1 MLAFKKGII
10 YFIFINHPLLITS
23 RMKMPL
29 LSGQSIQILG
39 DQGKFFTVITLGNGP
54 GVRADRPIRAD
65 ADTSGEEDILVCGR
79 CKAQFSQIEQF
90 LSHKRVCCVSSSTV
104 RTNQPI
110 SRRVQVDQ
118 PISSRVQ
125 ADQPISSRVQ
135 ADQPISEEIYY
146 AEVSEEDQILYF
158 ERGKT
163 GTSPIVLYCFGI
175 VSSNT

>member
-1 MLAFKKGII
+1 
-10 YFIFINHPLLITS
+10 
-23 RMKMPL
+23 MPL

-54 GVRADRPIRAD
+54 GVRADRPIGAD
-65 ADTSGEEDILVCGR
+65 ADTGEEDILVCGR

-90 LSHKRVCCVSSSTV
+90 LTHKRVCCNSSSSTV
-104 RTNQPI
+104 RTNPPI
-110 SRRVQVDQ
+110 SRRVQADQ
-118 PISSRVQ
+118 PISSQVQ

-163 GTSPIVLYCFGI
+163 GTSPIVFELFK
-175 VSSNT
+175 V

>member
-1 MLAFKKGII
+1 
-10 YFIFINHPLLITS
+10 
-23 RMKMPL
+23 MPL

-39 DQGKFFTVITLGNGP
+39 DEGKFFTVITLGNGP

-65 ADTSGEEDILVCGR
+65 SDTGEEDILVCGR

-90 LSHKRVCCVSSSTV
+90 LNHKRVCCISSSNI

-110 SRRVQVDQ
+110 SRRVQADQPISSQVQADQ

-125 ADQPISSRVQ
+125 ADQPISSRVQADQPINSRVQ

-163 GTSPIVLYCFGI
+163 YIAYCFYCF
-175 VSSNT
+175 

>member
-1 MLAFKKGII
+1 
-10 YFIFINHPLLITS
+10 
-23 RMKMPL
+23 MPL
-29 LSGQSIQILG
+29 LSGQSIQIVG
-39 DQGKFFTVITLGNGP
+39 DQGKFFTVITLGHEP
-54 GVRADRPIRAD
+54 GVRADRPIIAD
-65 ADTSGEEDILVCGR
+65 ADTGEEDILVCGR

-90 LSHKRVCCVSSSTV
+90 LSHKRVCCSSSSTV

-110 SRRVQVDQ
+110 SRRVQADQ

-125 ADQPISSRVQ
+125 GDQPISSRIQ

-163 GTSPIVLYCFGI
+163 GTGTLPIVLHCFRI
-175 VSSNT
+175 VSSKIK

>member
-1 MLAFKKGII
+1 
-10 YFIFINHPLLITS
+10 
-23 RMKMPL
+23 MPL

-39 DQGKFFTVITLGNGP
+39 DQGKFFTVITLGQGP

-65 ADTSGEEDILVCGR
+65 SDTGEEDILVCGR

-90 LSHKRVCCVSSSTV
+90 LSHKRVCCISSSTV

-110 SRRVQVDQ
+110 SRRVQSDQ
-118 PISSRVQ
+118 RISSQVQADQRISSQVQ
-125 ADQPISSRVQ
+125 ADQPISSRVH

-158 ERGKT
+158 ERGKA
-163 GTSPIVLYCFGI
+163 GTSPIVLYCFRI
-175 VSSNT
+175 VSSKILN

>member
-1 MLAFKKGII
+1 
-10 YFIFINHPLLITS
+10 
-23 RMKMPL
+23 MKMPL

-39 DQGKFFTVITLGNGP
+39 DEGKFFTVITLGNGP

-65 ADTSGEEDILVCGR
+65 SDTGEEDILVCGR

-90 LSHKRVCCVSSSTV
+90 LNHKRVCCISSSNI

-110 SRRVQVDQ
+110 SRRVQADQPISSQVQADQ

-163 GTSPIVLYCFGI
+163 YIAYCFYCF
-175 VSSNT
+175 

>member
-1 MLAFKKGII
+1 
-10 YFIFINHPLLITS
+10 
-23 RMKMPL
+23 MKMPL

-54 GVRADRPIRAD
+54 GVRADRPIRAES
-65 ADTSGEEDILVCGR
+65 DTGEEDILVCGR

-90 LSHKRVCCVSSSTV
+90 LSHKRVCCISSSTV

-118 PISSRVQ
+118 PISSQVQADQPINSQQADQPISSQVQ

-135 ADQPISEEIYY
+135 ADQQISEEIYY

-163 GTSPIVLYCFGI
+163 ETSPIVLYCFRI
-175 VSSNT
+175 VSSIKYLN